1 MAPIAPVV
9 KVKALRSSNYSS
21 ITKNPRSAKISSN
34 TRTHAP
40 PAGGGDDDVET
51 DDRTGA
57 TVSATALH
65 ALGSAG
71 EACAAVVRQARSG
84 SHSRMITV
92 LRPPFE
98 TKVRP

>member
-21 ITKNPRSAKISSN
+21 ITKNPRSAKIGGDS
-34 TRTHAP
+34 RTHAP

-57 TVSATALH
+57 TSVRHRLYTPWDQRGKPVLLSF
-65 ALGSAG
+65 GRQEAG
-71 EACAAVVRQARSG
+71 AIPE
-84 SHSRMITV
+84 
-92 LRPPFE
+92 
-98 TKVRP
+98 